1 MKVLIA
7 DDDVIPRRF
16 LQTALVKAGH
26 EVIVAHDGAEA
37 WHLLQQAEAPRL
49 AILDWLMPGLDGVE
63 VCRKVR
69 QWDHAPYV
77 YLILLTS
84 KDQQED
90 IVAGLE
96 AGADDYL
103 IKPFDPQELEARLR
117 TGQRILDLQAALLTS
132 LEQLAQAH
140 QREVE
145 IGAKIQQTLLLGQPP
160 CDLAGVQ
167 IAALTSPSQ
176 PVDGDFYDFFQYN
189 AQCLDII
196 VGDVMGKGVPAA
208 LLGAAI
214 KSAPLR
220 AISRLL
226 AASAQNILPEPEEI
240 VGLVHNDLTRQFI
253 SLNVF
258 ATLCYARF
266 DLEQGHLVLVDCG
279 HTKPVYFRRRTG
291 TCELLQGDNMPLGFS
306 EQESY
311 QQVVFP
317 LEAGDMIVFYSDGVT
332 EARNTVGAFFGVD
345 RLREIIHAQHHL
357 EPQHLI
363 DAICRGVS
371 AFTGSET
378 WADDL
383 TCVVVRLSET
393 VGACPLGQAQ
403 CEVTSAATELARL
416 RTFVR
421 TFCQE
426 LPVRLLDEEGVSQL
440 ELAVTEA
447 ASNIMRHAYHGCTD
461 QRIQVTADAFAD
473 HVCFQLWH
481 HGAAF
486 DPATVQPPV
495 FDGSRDGGFG
505 VYIIAHCV
513 DEVRYVRD
521 EQGGNSICLVKKR
534 TRRDKEKSRMEL
546 MCEPIGDVM
555 VVVLAGAQLDAS
567 TAEEFKRDIMPVLE
581 AHTQVV
587 FDLSRLAFV
596 DSSGLGAF
604 LSCLRHV
611 QAQGGDLK
619 LCSLSQPVRALFEL
633 VRMHRIFHIFDTQEA
648 AIRAFQPE

>member
-1 MKVLIA
+1 MKILIA
-7 DDDVIPRRF
+7 DDDVIPRWF
-16 LQTALVKAGH
+16 LQTALLKAGY
-26 EVIVAHDGAEA
+26 EVVVAHDGAEA

-63 VCRKVR
+63 VCRQVR
-69 QWDHAPYV
+69 QWDHASYV

-90 IVAGLE
+90 IITGLE

-117 TGQRILDLQAALLTS
+117 AGQRILDLQAALLTS

-140 QREVE
+140 QWEVE

-160 CDLAGVQ
+160 GDLAGAQ
-167 IAALTSPSQ
+167 IAAITIPSQ
-176 PVDGDFYDFFQYN
+176 AVDGDFYDFFQYN
-189 AQCLDII
+189 AQCLDIV

-208 LLGAAI
+208 LLGAAL

-220 AISRLL
+220 ALSRLL
-226 AASAQNILPEPEEI
+226 TTSAQNALPEPEEI
-240 VGLVHNDLTRQFI
+240 VGLVHSDVTGQFI

-266 DLEQGHLVLVDCG
+266 DLEQGRLVLVDCG

-291 TCELLQGDNMPLGFS
+291 TCEILQGDNMPLGFS
-306 EQESY
+306 ERESY
-311 QQVVFP
+311 RQVVFS
-317 LEAGDMIVFYSDGVT
+317 LEDGDMVIFYSDGVT
-332 EARNTVGAFFGVD
+332 EARNTAGAFFGVD
-345 RLREIIHAQHHL
+345 RLMEIIYTQHHL

-363 DAICRGVS
+363 DAICRGVT
-371 AFTGSET
+371 AFTGTET

-383 TCVVVRLSET
+383 TCVVVRLTET
-393 VGACPLGQAQ
+393 ISTCPLVQAQ

-416 RTFVR
+416 RTFVQ

-426 LPVRLLDEEGVSQL
+426 LPVRLIEEGGVSQL

-447 ASNIMRHAYHGCTD
+447 ASNIMRHAYHGRTD
-461 QRIQVTADAFAD
+461 QRIRVTADAFAD
-473 HVCFQLWH
+473 RICIRLWH
-481 HGAAF
+481 HGTAF
-486 DPATVQPPV
+486 DPAMVQPPV

-521 EQGGNSICLVKKR
+521 ERGENCICLVKKR

-546 MCEPIGDVM
+546 LCESVGDVM
-555 VVVLAGAQLDAS
+555 VVGLAGAQLDAS
-567 TAEEFKRDIMPVLE
+567 TAEEFKRDITPVLE

-587 FDLSRLAFV
+587 FDLSRLGFV

-611 QAQGGDLK
+611 HAQGGDLK

-633 VRMHRIFHIFDTQEA
+633 VRMHRLFHIFDTQEA

>member
-1 MKVLIA
+1 MKILIA
-7 DDDVIPRRF
+7 DDDVIPRWF

-26 EVIVAHDGAEA
+26 EVVVAYDGAEA

-49 AILDWLMPGLDGVE
+49 AILDWLMPGLDGVD

-90 IVAGLE
+90 IIAGLE

-103 IKPFDPQELEARLR
+103 IKPFDPQELEVRLR
-117 TGQRILDLQAALLTS
+117 AGQRILDLQAALLTS

-160 CDLAGVQ
+160 GALTGAQ
-167 IAALTSPSQ
+167 IAALTIPSQ

-189 AQCLDII
+189 AQCLDIV

-220 AISRLL
+220 ALSRLL
-226 AASAQNILPEPEEI
+226 AASTQNALPEPEEI
-240 VGLVHNDLTRQFI
+240 VGLVHNDITRQFI

-266 DLEQGHLVLVDCG
+266 DLEQGRLVLVDCG

-291 TCELLQGDNMPLGFS
+291 TCEILQGDNMPLGFS
-306 EQESY
+306 ERERY
-311 QQVVFP
+311 RQVVFP
-317 LEAGDMIVFYSDGVT
+317 LEAGDMVVFYSDGVT
-332 EARNTVGAFFGVD
+332 EARDTVGAFFGVD
-345 RLREIIHAQHHL
+345 RLMEIIQAQHHL
-357 EPQHLI
+357 EPQPLI

-371 AFTGSET
+371 AFTGTET
-378 WADDL
+378 WADDF
-383 TCVVVRLSET
+383 TCVVVRLAET
-393 VGACPLGQAQ
+393 VSACPLAQAQ
-403 CEVTSAATELARL
+403 CEVTSVATELARL
-416 RTFVR
+416 RTFVH

-426 LPVRLLDEEGVSQL
+426 LPIRLLDEEGVSQL

-447 ASNIMRHAYHGCTD
+447 ASNIMRHAYHGRTD
-461 QRIQVTADAFAD
+461 QRIQVTADAFVD
-473 HVCFQLWH
+473 RVCLQLWH
-481 HGAAF
+481 HGTAF

-521 EQGGNSICLVKKR
+521 ERGGNCICLVKKR

-546 MCEPIGDVM
+546 MYESIGDVM

-567 TAEEFKRDIMPVLE
+567 TAEEFKRDIMPMLE
-581 AHTQVV
+581 AHTKVV

-611 QAQGGDLK
+611 HAQGGDLK
-619 LCSLSQPVRALFEL
+619 LCGLSQPVRALFEL
-633 VRMHRIFHIFDTQEA
+633 VRMHRIFHIFDTQAA

>member
-1 MKVLIA
+1 MKILIA
-7 DDDVIPRRF
+7 DDDVIPRWF

-26 EVIVAHDGAEA
+26 EVVVAHNGAEA
-37 WHLLQQAEAPRL
+37 WQLLQQAEAPRL
-49 AILDWLMPGLDGVE
+49 AILDWLMPDLDGVD

-84 KDQQED
+84 KDRQED
-90 IVAGLE
+90 IIAGLE

-103 IKPFDPQELEARLR
+103 TKPFDPQELEARLR
-117 TGQRILDLQAALLTS
+117 AGERILDLQAALLTS

-145 IGAKIQQTLLLGQPP
+145 IGARIQQTLLLGQPP
-160 CDLAGVQ
+160 VDMPGAQV
-167 IAALTSPSQ
+167 AALTIPSQ

-189 AQCLDII
+189 AQCLDIV

-220 AISRLL
+220 ALSRLL
-226 AASAQNILPEPEEI
+226 AASSQNALPEPEEI
-240 VGLVHNDLTRQFI
+240 VELVHRDITRQFI

-266 DLEQGHLVLVDCG
+266 DLEQGRLVLVDCG
-279 HTKPVYFRRRTG
+279 HTKPVYFRRQTG

-306 EQESY
+306 ERESY
-311 QQVVFP
+311 RQVVFP
-317 LEAGDMIVFYSDGVT
+317 LAVGDLVVFYSDGVT
-332 EARNTVGAFFGVD
+332 EARNAAGALFGVE
-345 RLREIIHAQHHL
+345 RLMEIVQAHNHL
-357 EPQHLI
+357 EAQPLI
-363 DAICRGVS
+363 DAICRAVS
-371 AFTGSET
+371 TFTGTET

-383 TCVVVRLSET
+383 TCVVLRLAET
-393 VGACPLGQAQ
+393 VSACPLVQAQ
-403 CEVTSAATELARL
+403 YAITSAATELARL
-416 RTFVR
+416 RHFVR

-426 LPVRLLDEEGVSQL
+426 LPVRVLDEEGLSQL

-447 ASNIMRHAYHGCTD
+447 ASNIMRHAYHGRTD
-461 QRIQVTADAFAD
+461 QRIQVTAEAFAE
-473 HVCFQLWH
+473 HVCLRLWH
-481 HGAAF
+481 HGTAF

-521 EQGGNSICLVKKR
+521 ERGENCICLVKKR

-546 MCEPIGDVM
+546 MCECIGDVM

-567 TAEEFKRDIMPVLE
+567 TAEEFKRDITPVLE

-587 FDLSRLAFV
+587 FDLSQLGFV

-611 QAQGGDLK
+611 HARGGDLK
-619 LCSLSQPVRALFEL
+619 LCSLPQPIRALFEL

>member
-1 MKVLIA
+1 MKILIA
-7 DDDVIPRRF
+7 DDDVIPRWF

-26 EVIVAHDGAEA
+26 EVVVAHNGAEA
-37 WHLLQQAEAPRL
+37 WRLLQQAEAPRL
-49 AILDWLMPGLDGVE
+49 AILDWLMPDLDGVD

-84 KDQQED
+84 KDRQED
-90 IVAGLE
+90 IIAGLE

-103 IKPFDPQELEARLR
+103 TKPFDPQELEARLR
-117 TGQRILDLQAALLTS
+117 TGERILDLQAALLTS

-145 IGAKIQQTLLLGQPP
+145 IGARIQQTLLLGQPP
-160 CDLAGVQ
+160 EDLAGVQ
-167 IAALTSPSQ
+167 IAALTIPSQ

-189 AQCLDII
+189 AQCLDIV

-226 AASAQNILPEPEEI
+226 TASSQNALPEPEEI
-240 VGLVHNDLTRQFI
+240 IELVHRDITRQFI

-266 DLEQGHLVLVDCG
+266 DLEQSRLVLVDCG
-279 HTKPVYFRRRTG
+279 HTKPVYFRRQTA
-291 TCELLQGDNMPLGFS
+291 TCEILQGDNMPLGFS
-306 EQESY
+306 ERESY
-311 QQVVFP
+311 RQVVFP
-317 LEAGDMIVFYSDGVT
+317 IAVGDLVVFYSDGVT
-332 EARNTVGAFFGVD
+332 EARDAAGTFFGVE
-345 RLREIIHAQHHL
+345 RLMEIIQAQHHL
-357 EPQHLI
+357 EPQPLI
-363 DAICRGVS
+363 DAICRAVNT
-371 AFTGSET
+371 FTGTET

-383 TCVVVRLSET
+383 TCVVVRLAET
-393 VGACPLGQAQ
+393 GSTCLLAQAQ
-403 CEVTSAATELARL
+403 CEVSSAAAELTRL
-416 RTFVR
+416 RAFVH

-426 LPVRLLDEEGVSQL
+426 LPVRVLDEEGLSQL

-447 ASNIMRHAYHGCTD
+447 ASNIMRHAYHGRTD
-461 QRIQVTADAFAD
+461 QRIQLTADAFAD
-473 HVCFQLWH
+473 YVCLRLWH
-481 HGAAF
+481 RGTAF
-486 DPATVQPPV
+486 DPALVQPPV

-513 DEVRYVRD
+513 DEVRYIHD
-521 EQGGNSICLVKKR
+521 ERGENCIYLMKKR
-534 TRRDKEKSRMEL
+534 TRRDKETSRMEL
-546 MCEPIGDVM
+546 MCESIGDVM
-555 VVVLAGAQLDAS
+555 VVILAGAQLDAS
-567 TAEEFKRDIMPVLE
+567 TAEEFKRDITPVLE
-581 AHTQVV
+581 THTQVV
-587 FDLSRLAFV
+587 FDLSQLGFV

-611 QAQGGDLK
+611 HARGGDLK
-619 LCSLSQPVRALFEL
+619 LCGLSQPIRALFEL

>member
-1 MKVLIA
+1 VKILIA
-7 DDDVIPRRF
+7 DDDVIPRWF

-26 EVIVAHDGAEA
+26 EVVVAHNGAEA
-37 WHLLQQAEAPRL
+37 WQLLQQAEAPRL
-49 AILDWLMPGLDGVE
+49 AILDWLMPGLDGVD

-84 KDQQED
+84 KDRQED
-90 IVAGLE
+90 IIAGLE

-103 IKPFDPQELEARLR
+103 TKPFDPQELEARLR
-117 TGQRILDLQAALLTS
+117 AGERILDLQAALLTS

-145 IGAKIQQTLLLGQPP
+145 IGARIQQTLLLGQPP
-160 CDLAGVQ
+160 EDLAGAR
-167 IAALTSPSQ
+167 IAALTIPAH

-189 AQCLDII
+189 AQCLDIV

-220 AISRLL
+220 ALSRLL
-226 AASAQNILPEPEEI
+226 TASPKNALPEPEEI
-240 VGLVHNDLTRQFI
+240 VELVHRDITRQFI

-266 DLEQGHLVLVDCG
+266 DLEQGRLVLVDCG
-279 HTKPVYFRRRTG
+279 HTKPIYFQRQTG
-291 TCELLQGDNMPLGFS
+291 ICELLQGDNMPLGFS
-306 EQESY
+306 ERESY
-311 QQVVFP
+311 RQVVFP
-317 LEAGDMIVFYSDGVT
+317 LAAGDMVVLYSDGVT
-332 EARNTVGAFFGVD
+332 EARNAAGAFFGVD
-345 RLREIIHAQHHL
+345 RLMEIIQAQNHL
-357 EPQHLI
+357 EPQPLI
-363 DAICRGVS
+363 DAICRAVS
-371 AFTGSET
+371 TFTGTET

-383 TCVVVRLSET
+383 TCVVIRLAET
-393 VGACPLGQAQ
+393 VSACPLVQAQ
-403 CEVTSAATELARL
+403 CEVTSAATELTRL
-416 RTFVR
+416 RTFVH

-426 LPVRLLDEEGVSQL
+426 LPVRVLDEEGLSQL

-447 ASNIMRHAYHGCTD
+447 ASNIMRHAYHGRTD
-461 QRIQVTADAFAD
+461 QRIQLTADAFTD
-473 HVCFQLWH
+473 RVCLRLWH
-481 HGAAF
+481 RGTAF

-513 DEVRYVRD
+513 DEVRYVCD
-521 EQGGNSICLVKKR
+521 ERGENCIYLMKKR

-546 MCEPIGDVM
+546 MCESIGDVM

-567 TAEEFKRDIMPVLE
+567 TAEEFKRDIIPVLE
-581 AHTQVV
+581 GHTRVV
-587 FDLSRLAFV
+587 FDLSQLGFV

-611 QAQGGDLK
+611 HAQGGDLK
-619 LCSLSQPVRALFEL
+619 LCSLSQPIRALFEL

-648 AIRAFQPE
+648 AIRAF

>member
-1 MKVLIA
+1 LKILIA
-7 DDDVIPRRF
+7 DDDVIPRWF

-26 EVIVAHDGAEA
+26 EVVVAHNGAEA
-37 WHLLQQAEAPRL
+37 WQLLQQAEAPRL
-49 AILDWLMPGLDGVE
+49 AILDWLMPDLDGVD

-84 KDQQED
+84 KDRQED
-90 IVAGLE
+90 IIAGLE

-103 IKPFDPQELEARLR
+103 TKPFDPQELEARLR
-117 TGQRILDLQAALLTS
+117 AGERILDLQTALLTS

-145 IGAKIQQTLLLGQPP
+145 IGARIQQTLLLGQPP
-160 CDLAGVQ
+160 TDLAGVQ
-167 IAALTSPSQ
+167 IAALTIPSQ
-176 PVDGDFYDFFQYN
+176 PVDGDFYDFLQYN
-189 AQCLDII
+189 AQCLDIV

-226 AASAQNILPEPEEI
+226 TASSRNALPEPEEI
-240 VGLVHNDLTRQFI
+240 VELVHRDITRQFI

-266 DLEQGHLVLVDCG
+266 DLEQSRLVLVDCG
-279 HTKPVYFRRRTG
+279 HTKPVYFRRQTG

-306 EQESY
+306 ERESY
-311 QQVVFP
+311 RQVVFP
-317 LEAGDMIVFYSDGVT
+317 VAVGDLVVFYSDGVT
-332 EARNTVGAFFGVD
+332 EARNAAGAFFGVE
-345 RLREIIHAQHHL
+345 RLMEIIQAQNHL
-357 EPQHLI
+357 EPQPLI
-363 DAICRGVS
+363 DAICRAVNT
-371 AFTGSET
+371 FTGTET

-383 TCVVVRLSET
+383 TCVVLRLAET
-393 VGACPLGQAQ
+393 GSACPLAQAQ
-403 CEVTSAATELARL
+403 CEVSSAAAELTRL
-416 RTFVR
+416 RAFVH

-426 LPVRLLDEEGVSQL
+426 LPVRVLDEEGLSQL

-447 ASNIMRHAYHGCTD
+447 ASNIMRHAYHGRTD
-461 QRIQVTADAFAD
+461 QRIQLTADAFAD
-473 HVCFQLWH
+473 HVCLRLWH
-481 HGAAF
+481 RGTAF

-513 DEVRYVRD
+513 DEVRYSHD
-521 EQGGNSICLVKKR
+521 ERGENCICLVKKR

-546 MCEPIGDVM
+546 MCESIGDVM
-555 VVVLAGAQLDAS
+555 VVLLAGAQLDAS
-567 TAEEFKRDIMPVLE
+567 TAEEFKRDITPVLE
-581 AHTQVV
+581 THTQVV
-587 FDLSRLAFV
+587 FDLSQLDFV

-611 QAQGGDLK
+611 PAQGGDLK
-619 LCSLSQPVRALFEL
+619 LCGLSQPIRALFEL

-648 AIRAFQPE
+648 AVRAFQPE